1 MMVKQFSKLILS
13 LIFISSILCSFGF
26 GESFTFNT
34 QSNHQQV
41 DTSIDS
47 HRDSFSGVIVGDY
60 RDSMNLHFTSFPGEE
75 WEREEEV
82 VKKKQE
88 TLQVYYSNVE
98 QLTHHVNAPPFR
110 SFSLSTCYLYHPPL
124 YLLFEVFRC

>member
-1 MMVKQFSKLILS
+1 MDKRFSKLIIS

-41 DTSIDS
+41 ETSIDS
-47 HRDSFSGVIVGDY
+47 HLDSFSGVIVGDY
-60 RDSMNLHFTSFPGEE
+60 SDPLNLHFTSFPGEE
-75 WEREEEV
+75 WEPEEKNA
-82 VKKKQE
+82 KKKLE
-88 TLQVYYSNVE
+88 TLQGYYSNGE

-110 SFSLSTCYLYHPPL
+110 SVPLSTRYLYHPPL
-124 YLLFEVFRC
+124 YLLFEVFLL